1 MPEYFIQFQQLII
14 AINAQFFIV
23 FQFAFL
29 KFIFV
34 QLKLVFFQLFFQLK
48 LLVEQ
53 LQPVIA
59 QQQPGVT
66 LQYVFVIVSGVAFH
80 AWQHISVHPWQQ
92 FKFTGF
98 LFFAQH
104 QQRFFPVR
112 QPVRWWR

>member
-23 FQFAFL
+23 VQFAFL

-80 AWQHISVHPWQQ
+80 AWQQ